1 MINPRPRDESTIFHA
16 FADQTIGFITY
27 SEGCNDDVNKIVWS
41 ALGWDPEAD
50 VLDVLRDYAR
60 CLVGLPDRD
69 ADGFAHG
76 LFALEQNWRGPLLT
90 NGSVETTLQQFRTLE
105 RRVPPRVLANWRFQ
119 QALYRAYYDAYVRS
133 RLIYETDLE
142 EQAIDPAA
150 PGRRDRLARRR
161 WTRPRRSW
169 TAPSRSRSR
178 PTCARGSSSW
188 PRRYFR
194 AFACN

>member
-1 MINPRPRDESTIFHA
+1 M
-16 FADQTIGFITY
+16 
-27 SEGCNDDVNKIVWS
+27 
-41 ALGWDPEAD
+41 
-50 VLDVLRDYAR
+50 LDVLRDYGR
-60 CLVGLPDRD
+60 SLIGLHGRD
-69 ADGFAHG
+69 ADDFAHG

-90 NGSVETTLQQFRTLE
+90 NGSVETTLQQFRALE
-105 RRVPPRVLANWRFQ
+105 RRASPQVLANWRFQ

-142 EQAIDPAA
+142 ERALDRLRQARAT
-150 PGRRDRLARRR
+150 RLARRR
-161 WTRPRRSW
+161 WTRPRRFS
-169 TAPSRSRSR
+169 TGPSHSRWP